1 MLENILKNKKNIITG
16 VGVVFF
22 LVIFVSGFYLGK
34 NSASASDNID
44 LENKEIPSELA
55 EQISEKDF
63 EVFWHVWKLID
74 EKFPNSSEI
83 DSESRIYAA
92 TKGLVE
98 SLGDD
103 YSSFFDPV
111 ESEYFTQNLAGEFG
125 GVGMEVGMKN
135 DTVVV
140 ISPLKD
146 SPAYKAG
153 IKAGD
158 YVLAVDGESIVG
170 LSIDEAIK
178 LIRGEAGT
186 EVTLKIFRDGDEDSK
201 EITITRDII
210 QVPTIKTNIKDDVF
224 VIELFSFSE
233 NSPKLFQEALQEFI
247 DSGKK
252 HLILDLRGN
261 PGGFLEAARDMASWF
276 LPEGKVVVTES
287 FSSGEDVAYRSK
299 GYDIFNEN
307 LKFVVLVDGGS
318 ASASEIL
325 AGAFQ
330 DYKIAKIVGSQTF
343 GKGSIQELIP
353 VPGGGS
359 LKVTIAKWFTPNGI
373 SISENGLTPDVVI
386 DVTKEDIEKDSDT
399 QLEKAIEVVKGL

>member
-22 LVIFVSGFYLGK
+22 LVIFVSGFYIGK

-63 EVFWHVWKLID
+63 EVFWNVWKLID

-125 GVGMEVGMKN
+125 GVGMEVGVKN
-135 DTVVV
+135 DTVMV